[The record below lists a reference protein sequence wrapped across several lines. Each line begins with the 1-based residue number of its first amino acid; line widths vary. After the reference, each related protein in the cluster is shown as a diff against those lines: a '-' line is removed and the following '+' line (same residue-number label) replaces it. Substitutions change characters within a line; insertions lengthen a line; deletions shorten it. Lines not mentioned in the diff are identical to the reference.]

1 MVFLHY
7 EGLLL
12 AGRYRL
18 IAELGRGGMATVWRA
33 HDELLDREVAA
44 KEVVISDHLPEAE
57 REVLLERTLREARL
71 AARLNHPNIAAVYDV
86 VRTDRNPWIMLQ
98 LVPSRD
104 LTEVITTEGRLP
116 APVVARIGLEVLSAL
131 EAAHAAGVVHRD
143 VKPANILLTDD
154 GRSILTDF
162 GLATAVNKEGGLTS
176 AGMVV
181 GTPAYIAP
189 ERAGG
194 GASSPRSDLWSLGAT
209 LYAAVEGHAP
219 FARSTVM
226 ATFTAVMTTAPVFRY
241 AGPLAPVI
249 TGLLQKD
256 PALRS
261 DAARAREQLRQV
273 AALRVPEG
281 DTAVPG
287 YREQDTVTSQGREPK
302 EAASWDRDTG
312 EAGIPFRT
320 GAMVTPAAVRSTTGH
335 SAPVPSPDPVS
346 SLTPPPVPAP
356 GSASTSTPAS
366 ALGSVPS
373 PTSVPAPVPASG
385 SSPASGFSPA
395 PSPMSGSSSVSGTVP
410 PSTDHGHAGTGDR
423 SESAPARRRTIG
435 YRWLSAGVVAL
446 LAVVLV
452 TISAFTSQHQD
463 GGLDRSPRVAP
474 ASADPAATLRIDR
487 VPEVPEVPEVR
498 STTGHRSSSTPRGRS
513 TAEPRGRSTSEPRRQ
528 PTTAP
533 RDRSTA
539 EPRDQATT
547 ESRERSTTPARPT
560 APGSG
565 TKEPTVAATSEAPA
579 PEPGDNGGNG
589 NRGNGNGGNGNGG
602 NGNGGNGNDNP
613 NPNPNANPNPNGR
626 KN

>member
-1 MVFLHY
+1 MAFLHY

-44 KEVVISDHLPEAE
+44 KEVVISDHLPQAE

-98 LVPSRD
+98 LVRSRD

-116 APVVARIGLEVLSAL
+116 VPVVARIGLEVLSAL

-256 PALRS
+256 PALRT
-261 DAARAREQLRQV
+261 DAARAREQLREV

-320 GAMVTPAAVRSTTGH
+320 GAIVTSAAVRSTTGH
-335 SAPVPSPDPVS
+335 SAPVPSPDPVPTP
-346 SLTPPPVPAP
+346 TPPPVPAP
-356 GSASTSTPAS
+356 GAASAPAPVS
-366 ALGSVPS
+366 VSAPALGS
-373 PTSVPAPVPASG
+373 
-385 SSPASGFSPA
+385 A
-395 PSPMSGSSSVSGTVP
+395 PSPMSGPASVPSPVFGLGSGTVP
-410 PSTDHGHAGTGDR
+410 PSTRHGHAGNGDR
-423 SESAPARRRTIG
+423 SGPAPARRRTIG

-446 LAVVLV
+446 LAGVLV
-452 TISAFTSQHQD
+452 TISAFTSQHPD

-487 VPEVPEVPEVR
+487 VPEVPEVPEVHP
-498 STTGHRSSSTPRGRS
+498 TTGHRSTSTPRGRSTSEPRGRS
-513 TAEPRGRSTSEPRRQ
+513 TAEPRPQ

-539 EPRDQATT
+539 EPRDQAATT
-547 ESRERSTTPARPT
+547 SPRERSTTPARPT
-560 APGSG
+560 ATGSG
-565 TKEPTVAATSEAPA
+565 TEPTVAATSAAPK

-589 NRGNGNGGNGNGG
+589 NNGNGGNGN
-602 NGNGGNGNDNP
+602 N

-626 KN
+626 NN